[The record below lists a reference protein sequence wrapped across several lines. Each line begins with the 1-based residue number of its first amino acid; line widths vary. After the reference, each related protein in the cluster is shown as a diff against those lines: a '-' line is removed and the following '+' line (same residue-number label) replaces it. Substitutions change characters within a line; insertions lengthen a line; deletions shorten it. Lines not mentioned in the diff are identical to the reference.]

1 MIFGWSDFRE
11 FDNDLSSKKMLR
23 DATPADR
30 QSDRRHAGKLIW
42 VAMCGRL
49 AIAREENKP
58 GNVTASHQRVS
69 RNRDF

>member
-11 FDNDLSSKKMLR
+11 FENDLSSKKMLR

-42 VAMCGRL
+42 VAMSRRL
-49 AIAREENKP
+49 AIARERMSLAMLQSL
-58 GNVTASHQRVS
+58 ASTS
-69 RNRDF
+69 ISK